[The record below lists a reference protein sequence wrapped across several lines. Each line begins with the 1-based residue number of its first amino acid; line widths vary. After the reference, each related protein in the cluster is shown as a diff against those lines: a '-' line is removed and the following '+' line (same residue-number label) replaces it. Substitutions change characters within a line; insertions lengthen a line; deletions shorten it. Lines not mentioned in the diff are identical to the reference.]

1 MPSQMDRYSQSRPDS
16 SSREHSEE
24 AASVCPL
31 CRIEEGQG
39 GGFSLFDSDLDGALG
54 GFEQRAGAAAGG
66 ETLLDDSGD
75 LPGDAGHGVGNGGGQ
90 EVAFAETRVLRSV
103 LTTFQ
108 QDRKSVV

>member
-16 SSREHSEE
+16 SSREHAEE

-66 ETLLDDSGD
+66 ETRFDDSGE
-75 LPGDAGHGVGNGGGQ
+75 LPGDAGPGAGNGGGR
-90 EVAFAETRVLRSV
+90 EGASDET
-103 LTTFQ
+103 
-108 QDRKSVV
+108 DRKG